1 MTRDQ
6 SYLLASGIF
15 WGIAAQGISWLWG
28 EEATFPRQRFLN
40 GCLTSIRTHSEDS
53 VKKRESVIE
62 VVFKFTGCQD
72 PKRVNSTLMPSL
84 TPGC

>member
-1 MTRDQ
+1 MEGWREGRLRF
-6 SYLLASGIF
+6 SRKCRLRH
-15 WGIAAQGISWLWG
+15 ISRG
-28 EEATFPRQRFLN
+28 KK
-40 GCLTSIRTHSEDS
+40 
-53 VKKRESVIE
+53 VKKRKSVIE